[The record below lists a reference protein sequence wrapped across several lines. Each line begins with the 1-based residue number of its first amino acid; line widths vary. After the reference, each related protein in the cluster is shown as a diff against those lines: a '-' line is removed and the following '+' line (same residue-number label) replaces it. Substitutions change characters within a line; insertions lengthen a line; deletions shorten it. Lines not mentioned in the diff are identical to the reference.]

1 MKMTMGFKG
10 ERFSAGVVYVC
21 LVLVTLLTLLP
32 FINLLA
38 VSLSESAR
46 LDQTRGMI
54 LWPQGFSFFNYTILF
69 KNDKVIT
76 GLLNSVYITVV
87 GTALNILFTT
97 MMAYSLSRPKLPGKR
112 FFMVFI
118 LITMVFEPGIV
129 PDFLLIKS
137 LRLYDTYWAVMLYKL
152 VNAYYLIIL
161 MRFFEDVPQALL
173 DAAKIDGASEWQVLW
188 KIVLPLSKPIISSI
202 GLFYGV
208 YHWNEYF
215 RALIYIS
222 TPARWP
228 LQVVLREFV
237 VSGDKQLMVGLKD
250 MFEYTSI
257 GQVSLPSLKSSIIII
272 TSLPVLAV
280 YPLLLKYFTK
290 GTMSGGI
297 KE

>member
-1 MKMTMGFKG
+1 MNTTLTFSS
-10 ERFSAGVVYVC
+10 ERIATVTVYTC
-21 LVLVTLLTLLP
+21 LLLITIVTLLP
-32 FINLLA
+32 FINIIA
-38 VSLSESAR
+38 VSLSDSTK
-46 LDQTRGMI
+46 LDQTKGMI
-54 LWPQGFSFFNYTILF
+54 LWPQGFSFLNYKILLA
-69 KNDKVIT
+69 NNKVIK
-76 GLLNSVYITVV
+76 GLVNSTYITVV
-87 GTALNILFTT
+87 GTALNLIFTT

-129 PDFLLIKS
+129 PEYLLIKS
-137 LRLYDTYWAVMLYKL
+137 LRLYDTYWSVILYKL

-161 MRFFEDVPQALL
+161 MRFFEDIPQTLL
-173 DAAKIDGASEWQVLW
+173 DAAKIDGASEWQILW
-188 KIVLPLSKPIISSI
+188 KIVLPLSKPIIASI

-222 TPARWP
+222 NPAKWP

-250 MFEYTSI
+250 MFEYTNV
-257 GQVSLPSLKSSIIII
+257 GQISLQSLKAGIIII
-272 TSLPVLAV
+272 TSSPVLVV

-290 GTMSGGI
+290 GTMSGAI